1 MKKKTRLR
9 GPHPIFSRPKNCSSA
24 CKEKRITGGILN
36 RLGGSRVLR
45 FGYKRKQAAEGKE
58 GGENIFFGLLI
69 TPQIQRILL
78 FSSASFSLIKIQLKL
93 PVRPHSVPKGTIP

>member
-9 GPHPIFSRPKNCSSA
+9 GPHPIFSRPKNCSST

-45 FGYKRKQAAEGKE
+45 FGYKRKQAAEGKK
-58 GGENIFFGLLI
+58 GGKHLFWAFDHSTDSENPSIFQCF
-69 TPQIQRILL
+69 L
-78 FSSASFSLIKIQLKL
+78 FTHQNPAQTSSSTSLC
-93 PVRPHSVPKGTIP
+93 S